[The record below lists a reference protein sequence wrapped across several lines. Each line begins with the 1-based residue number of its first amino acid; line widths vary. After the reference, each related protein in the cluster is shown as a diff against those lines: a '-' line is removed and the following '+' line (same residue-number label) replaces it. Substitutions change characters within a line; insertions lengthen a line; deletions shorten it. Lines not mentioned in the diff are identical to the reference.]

1 VVDNETRPS
10 GSADATDVGSR
21 SESAPV
27 SSGGRAEDPRR
38 ALHREEAARDRALVE
53 RIKSG
58 DKKAFDELYRLYHS
72 RAYNIAFRVTKNAD
86 NALDVVQEAFVK
98 VFKSLDG
105 FEGTSSFYTW
115 LYRIVMNL
123 AIDRVRAETRDQR
136 LVEFDERLAQDEGA
150 IGVSAPERALNP
162 LHRVLRSE
170 LSGRIREA
178 LDELPEYHQV
188 AVVLREVDGLSY
200 EEIAEVMDCPKGT
213 VMSRLFHA
221 RRKMQEHLGPY
232 LEGQLEIDD

>member
-1 VVDNETRPS
+1 MTDDEKRP
-10 GSADATDVGSR
+10 
-21 SESAPV
+21 
-27 SSGGRAEDPRR
+27 GGASPDEDRRREEQRR
-38 ALHREEAARDRALVE
+38 AQHREEAARDRELLVAI
-53 RIKSG
+53 RAG
-58 DKKAFDELYRLYHS
+58 DRRAFDSLYRRYHLK
-72 RAYNIAFRVTKNAD
+72 AYNLALRVVKNEES
-86 NALDVVQEAFVK
+86 ALDVVQEAFIK
-98 VFKSLDG
+98 VYKNLDG

-123 AIDRVRAETRDQR
+123 AIDKVRAEVRDQK
-136 LVEFDERLAQDEGA
+136 LVEFDERFAGD
-150 IGVSAPERALNP
+150 SAESPSTALGQNP
-162 LHRVLRSE
+162 LRRALRSE

-188 AVVLREVDGLSY
+188 AIVLREVEGLSY

-221 RRKMQEHLGPY
+221 RRKMQEHLAPY